1 MEMVME
7 KNINRIL
14 TYNKSA
20 KETWQIFFYIYNKK
34 NMKQLSLILLIST
47 FSFCQTNF
55 QFDYHLEYE
64 FIHHVDSTKSE
75 KKIYLTNSND
85 NSYNLEITNKDSLT
99 YKLFFLKQDHI
110 KSHIN
115 ILKKTF
121 QSNINININC
131 KDIFPGTNSNK
142 YQVEN
147 YEYIKTH
154 DSLNIEEYKMVCLK
168 PEKYNK
174 KKKIGYYKL
183 KFDKNLPVHLPNFQ
197 FDKLYEKWKKD
208 KNLPNNFVLECSY
221 YDYKGNLIWTEK
233 LINYSKINKQITII
247 TTECGEFYLTEI
259 LKLKQ

>member
-85 NSYNLEITNKDSLT
+85 NSYNLEAER
-99 YKLFFLKQDHI
+99 KLLFKKYISIDIDVFFQYG
-110 KSHIN
+110 
-115 ILKKTF
+115 ILY
-121 QSNINININC
+121 S
-131 KDIFPGTNSNK
+131 IF
-142 YQVEN
+142 
-147 YEYIKTH
+147 
-154 DSLNIEEYKMVCLK
+154 
-168 PEKYNK
+168 
-174 KKKIGYYKL
+174 
-183 KFDKNLPVHLPNFQ
+183 
-197 FDKLYEKWKKD
+197 
-208 KNLPNNFVLECSY
+208 SY
-221 YDYKGNLIWTEK
+221 
-233 LINYSKINKQITII
+233 
-247 TTECGEFYLTEI
+247 
-259 LKLKQ
+259 